1 MFKQWMIGLVLPVVA
16 GIAAPAVAQSGS
28 TQSGSAQSSGNYS
41 EDLARVYAGH
51 QRILALK
58 EACDEA
64 VPGQRDSHQKA
75 YDAWRKRHH
84 AMLQDLDRRLTVMI
98 RQASRDQQEYS
109 RNLGKYEG
117 AILQQRQDYK
127 KDLLSDRTELGPQCS
142 QLPAYLQSPEADFSK
157 KYAEELQTIGKRK

>member
-1 MFKQWMIGLVLPVVA
+1 MFKQWLVCLALPVFA
-16 GIAAPAVAQSGS
+16 GIAAPAV
-28 TQSGSAQSSGNYS
+28 AQSSGNYS

-51 QRILALK
+51 QRILALRD
-58 EACDEA
+58 ACDEV

-75 YDAWRKRHH
+75 YEEWRKRHH

-117 AILQQRQDYK
+117 AILQQREDYK
-127 KDLLSDRTELGPQCS
+127 KDLLSNRAELAQQCS

>member
-1 MFKQWMIGLVLPVVA
+1 MFKQWLVCLALPVFA
-16 GIAAPAVAQSGS
+16 GITAPAA
-28 TQSGSAQSSGNYS
+28 AQSSGNYS

-51 QRILALK
+51 QRILALRD
-58 EACDEA
+58 ACDEV

-75 YDAWRKRHH
+75 YEEWRKRHH

-117 AILQQRQDYK
+117 AILQQREDYK
-127 KDLLSDRTELGPQCS
+127 KDLLSNRAELGPQCG
-142 QLPAYLQSPEADFSK
+142 QLPAYLQSPEADFSRR
-157 KYAEELQTIGKRK
+157 YAEELQTIGKRK

>member
-1 MFKQWMIGLVLPVVA
+1 MFKQWLVCLALPVFA
-16 GIAAPAVAQSGS
+16 GIAAPAV
-28 TQSGSAQSSGNYS
+28 AQSSGNYS

-51 QRILALK
+51 QRILALRD
-58 EACDEA
+58 ACDEV

-75 YDAWRKRHH
+75 YEEWRKRHH

-117 AILQQRQDYK
+117 AILQQREDYK
-127 KDLLSDRTELGPQCS
+127 KDLLSNRAELGPQCG

>member
-1 MFKQWMIGLVLPVVA
+1 MFKQPLVVYLGLLGVF
-16 GIAAPAVAQSGS
+16 GIAAPAA
-28 TQSGSAQSSGNYS
+28 AQSSGNYS

-51 QRILALK
+51 QRILALRD
-58 EACDEA
+58 ACDEA
-64 VPGQRDSHQKA
+64 VPAQRDSHHKA
-75 YDAWRKRHH
+75 YDGWRKRHH
-84 AMLQDLDRRLTVMI
+84 AMLQDLDRRLTLMI

-117 AILQQRQDYK
+117 AILQQREDYK
-127 KDLLSDRTELGPQCS
+127 KDLLSDRAELGQQCS